1 MGNGV
6 QGQHHV
12 SCVIHFYVVSAL
24 RIHISV
30 WSMTVCE
37 VSESVLGSPPALMSM
52 LSKYAEL

>member
-1 MGNGV
+1 M
-6 QGQHHV
+6 

-30 WSMTVCE
+30 WNMTVCE